1 MSNNGYV
8 IEVNEPTFLQDVI
21 ERSKQQPVIVDF
33 WAPWCGPCRMLSP
46 TLEKVTQEANGALVL
61 AKINV
66 DDNPNIAMQY
76 GVQGIPAV
84 KVFRD
89 GKVVGEFVGARPE
102 PMVRDFIKTYAPST
116 NDLAYTAAVDLIE
129 DGRLP
134 EAEVALRNILE
145 KQPDHAQAALELG
158 TLLLHMGRGLDAEAA
173 LRMIPDNAREAV
185 SAEKLLPLAHFIS
198 QPNDATEGIDAMYQ
212 TAADLA
218 RQKLYAEAMDTLLDV
233 LRKNRNYR
241 DGEARQAML
250 AMFELLGDDPI
261 MNGYR
266 RKLANVLF

>member
-1 MSNNGYV
+1 MSDNGTI
-8 IEVNEPTFLQDVI
+8 IEVNEPTFSQDVI

-46 TLEKVTQEANGALVL
+46 TLEKIAKEANGALVL

-66 DDNPNIAMQY
+66 DDNPNIALQY

-84 KVFRD
+84 KMFRD
-89 GKVVGEFVGARPE
+89 GKVVGEFVGAQPE
-102 PMVRDFIKTYAPST
+102 SRVRDFIKTYAPST
-116 NDLAYTAAVDLIE
+116 NDLAFTAAVALIE

-145 KQPDHAQAALELG
+145 KQTDHAPAALELG
-158 TLLLHMGRGLDAEAA
+158 KVLLRLGRGHDAEVA
-173 LRMIPDNAREAV
+173 LRAIPGHAKEAV
-185 SAEKLLPLAHFIS
+185 SAEKLLPLARFIS
-198 QPNDATEGIDAMYQ
+198 QPKDAADGLEAMYQ

-218 RQKLYAEAMDTLLDV
+218 RQKLYAEAMDTLLNV
-233 LRKNRNYR
+233 LRKNRNYC
-241 DGEARQAML
+241 DGEAKQVML
-250 AMFELLGDDPI
+250 ALFELLGDDPI
-261 MNGYR
+261 VNEYR